1 MRSLAAISHTGIRV
15 TNLSFDGIHNKLF
28 TRSCRHFEHLQLDRL
43 SQDCWH
49 WWTNILMFVGP
60 RLAHTVEQFSLERCC
75 IMVICLSSHHLH
87 SGYIGPL
94 LCTLYTCLT
103 KIISTIFFSGKLHT
117 RFHNRFYLNT
127 LSCSLRTFGNIFWDL
142 GDVFETVCSHCLP
155 FLFVISAQISSVSQS
170 INRAIMTRSI
180 KVTYLVLTL

>member
-43 SQDCWH
+43 SQDCWR

-127 LSCSLRTFGNIFWDL
+127 LSCSLRTFGNIFL
-142 GDVFETVCSHCLP
+142 GFGRRVWNCLFSLFTLLVCNL
-155 FLFVISAQISSVSQS
+155 SANKLSQS
-170 INRAIMTRSI
+170 INQSCNND
-180 KVTYLVLTL
+180 KKH